1 MMKKA
6 LATLHVQHLV
16 RFQIPVSQSTNTPQ
30 CHTGGVPDRQ
40 CVHHLSVTLI
50 VTLLRSGLLLLRGAL
65 ISSAGLDRGRRG
77 DGGGHGLL
85 SLASIVVRGIG
96 SGGGGDVGSNRAGG
110 SSRGGRDVASLI
122 ITRIG
127 AIGHNRGGSSDGGA
141 RRGGRGSLGD
151 GSQGGCRGSS
161 AGGSGAGR
169 ARGRA
174 AGAGARA
181 AEQGGAGDG
190 VLGGLVGV
198 VCDAGIGSLVG
209 TGEGDEVG
217 GRGGATAG
225 DLDLVAARVE
235 LGARVAVGR
244 VEGDD
249 LVADEVAAG
258 LDTLGDGVGDA
269 ATSGHERGL
278 RRTY

>member
-1 MMKKA
+1 MCDA
-6 LATLHVQHLV
+6 
-16 RFQIPVSQSTNTPQ
+16 SQTP
-30 CHTGGVPDRQ
+30 

-50 VTLLRSGLLLLRGAL
+50 VTLLLNGLRLLGRAVVSGTSLG
-65 ISSAGLDRGRRG
+65 RGRRG
-77 DGGGHGLL
+77 DGGGDGLL

-96 SGGGGDVGSNRAGG
+96 SGSGGDVGSDRAGG
-110 SSRGGRDVASLI
+110 GDRGGRGITSLI
-122 ITRIG
+122 IIR
-127 AIGHNRGGSSDGGA
+127 AIGHNRGGGGSDSGA
-141 RRGGRGSLGD
+141 GRSGRGSLGD
-151 GSQGGCRGSS
+151 GSQGGGRGGS

-181 AEQGGAGDG
+181 AEQGRAGDG

-198 VCDAGIGSLVG
+198 VCDARVGSLVG
-209 TGEGDEVG
+209 TGEGDEVR

-235 LGARVAVGR
+235 LGTGVAVCR

-269 ATSGHERGL
+269 AAGGHERGL
-278 RRTY
+278 RRIH